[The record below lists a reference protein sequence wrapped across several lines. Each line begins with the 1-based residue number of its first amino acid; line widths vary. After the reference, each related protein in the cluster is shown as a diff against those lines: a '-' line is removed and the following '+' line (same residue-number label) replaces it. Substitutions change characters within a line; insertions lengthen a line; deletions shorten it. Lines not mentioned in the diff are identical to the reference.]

1 MMYNSHIFLKIFS
14 FILESGK
21 GRGHVHVHMS
31 EWGGG
36 AEEENFQA
44 DSPMNKELDFSIQSQ
59 DP

>member
-1 MMYNSHIFLKIFS
+1 
-14 FILESGK
+14 
-21 GRGHVHVHMS
+21 MS

-44 DSPMNKELDFSIQSQ
+44 DSPVNKELDFSTQSQ